1 MSAMKR
7 LAWQFRPF
15 RLANGPR
22 AGKLSGT
29 SASQRLLLGLAIC
42 GSFSIDIPPLAAQES
57 EAVQA
62 SQTVDPAEYQAV
74 VNNAINFLK
83 VRAEEEGGSLAKAS
97 GTGVN
102 SLCIAAILTHRP
114 NAVSDPAVKQAIAF
128 LTDNIRED
136 GGIYSDGST
145 HRNYE
150 TCLAIAALVKA
161 NRNGQ
166 FDQALANA
174 EAFIKGIQWDQGE
187 GIESSDPSYGG
198 AGYGSHKRPD
208 LSNTS
213 YMIDALKE
221 LGRGG
226 DDEAIKKALQFVSR
240 TQNLETSYNDTPH
253 ASKVND
259 GGFYYTPAA
268 GGESQAGKNADGSL
282 RSYGSMTYA
291 GLKSMLYAGV
301 TQDDPRVK
309 AAMKFIRSHYDLDS
323 NPGMGAAG
331 LFYYY
336 HTFAKSLTAA
346 DVDELEDAQ
355 GVKHNWRVDLF
366 RTLADKQS
374 ADGSWVNTENPR
386 WMEGERTLVTG
397 YALLA
402 LAYCKPE

>member
-1 MSAMKR
+1 MAIINR
-7 LAWQFRPF
+7 LATPVRSKT
-15 RLANGPR
+15 GPNS
-22 AGKLSGT
+22 GNTLGT
-29 SASQRLLLGLAIC
+29 SMSKWLLLALTLC
-42 GSFSIDIPPLAAQES
+42 GSFSLESSLLRAQEA
-57 EAVQA
+57 EPAKPLQMVN
-62 SQTVDPAEYQAV
+62 PAEYQRV
-74 VNNAINFLK
+74 VDGAIDFLK
-83 VRAEEEGGSLAKAS
+83 VRAEAEGGSLAKAS

-114 NAVSDPAVKQAIAF
+114 DAVTDPAVKQAIAF
-128 LTDNIRED
+128 LTANIRED
-136 GGIYSDGST
+136 GGIYSEGST

-166 FDQALANA
+166 FDKTLANA
-174 EAFIKGIQWDQGE
+174 ESFIKGIQWDQGE
-187 GIESSDPSYGG
+187 GIESSDPAFGG

-221 LGRGG
+221 LGRDGN
-226 DDEAIKKALQFVSR
+226 DEAIKKALLFVSR

-268 GGESQAGKNADGSL
+268 GGESQAGKNEDGSL

-301 TQDDPRVK
+301 TKDDPRVK
-309 AAMKFIRSHYDLDS
+309 AAMKFIRSHYALDS

-346 DVDELEDAQ
+346 EVDEFEDSQ
-355 GVKHNWRVDLF
+355 GTKHNWRVDLF

-402 LAYCKPE
+402 LAYCKPQ